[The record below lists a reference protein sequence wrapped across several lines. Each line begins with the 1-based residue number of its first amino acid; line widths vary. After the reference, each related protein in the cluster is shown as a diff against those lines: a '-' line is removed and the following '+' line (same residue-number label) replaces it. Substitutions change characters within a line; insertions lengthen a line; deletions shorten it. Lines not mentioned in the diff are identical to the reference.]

1 MNSHEKDVSTK
12 QRAPQTHARISHPDE
27 HDRRSRRPQTP
38 SGQGAQAPD
47 RTGPAQALTALLD
60 AGVPRHRF
68 PKTARLLA
76 RREFLFVQRY
86 GKRRYSP
93 HFVVITTP
101 ARTQGSRLGITATRR
116 FGKAVARN
124 RVKRYLR
131 EFFRV
136 AHTHIVPALDMV
148 IIPQAGADTLEW
160 AQITEELGRVL
171 SLGGK
176 ER

>member
-12 QRAPQTHARISHPDE
+12 HCAPQTHTRISDPDE

-38 SGQGAQAPD
+38 SGQRAQAPD
-47 RTGPAQALTALLD
+47 RSGSAQALTALLD
-60 AGVPRHRF
+60 VGAPRLRF

-76 RREFLFVQRY
+76 RREFLSVQRY

-116 FGKAVARN
+116 FGNAVVRN

-136 AHTHIVPALDMV
+136 AQAHLVPALDMV
-148 IIPQAGADTLEW
+148 IIPQTGAETLGCVQV
-160 AQITEELGRVL
+160 AEELGRVL
-171 SLGGK
+171 SLDGK
-176 ER
+176 AR